1 MNDSGIFDDGQL
13 SRESS
18 VVRSEASKPET
29 IPPFPGQK
37 RRTTGRAN
45 NKKRRRYEIVHMD
58 HSYSYV
64 PDPQFEYLYG
74 AQTED
79 TGDTRLNKAT
89 ANPPLGED
97 TEPALEAQISS
108 PGLGGVEGI
117 SGISGT
123 TFSRKSSVEKV
134 RRTKC

>member
-18 VVRSEASKPET
+18 VVRSEDTKPET

-74 AQTED
+74 ALVTLV
-79 TGDTRLNKAT
+79 TRDSTKLLPTLPLVKTLNLRLR
-89 ANPPLGED
+89 PRSLLLDWE
-97 TEPALEAQISS
+97 E
-108 PGLGGVEGI
+108 
-117 SGISGT
+117 
-123 TFSRKSSVEKV
+123 
-134 RRTKC
+134 